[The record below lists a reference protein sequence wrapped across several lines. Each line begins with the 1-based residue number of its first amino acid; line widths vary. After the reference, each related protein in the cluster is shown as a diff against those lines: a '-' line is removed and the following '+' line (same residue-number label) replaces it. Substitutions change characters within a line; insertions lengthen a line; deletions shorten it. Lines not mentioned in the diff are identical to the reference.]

1 MRLNPS
7 ELSAIR
13 TTLGAVDS
21 LGQVYLYGS
30 RADDSRRGGDIDL
43 FLDATRAIDLKTAL
57 TLQYRLT
64 AACDTRVD
72 LLIKTPAQADLH
84 IHQIARK
91 GIRL

>member
-1 MRLNPS
+1 MRLNPN

-21 LGQVYLYGS
+21 LGNVYLFGS
-30 RADDSRRGGDIDL
+30 RADDNRRGGDIDL

-64 AACDTRVD
+64 AACDTKVD
-72 LLIKTPAQADLH
+72 LLVKNPDQADMP
-84 IHQIARK
+84 IHQIARR

>member
-1 MRLNPS
+1 MRLNPN

-21 LGQVYLYGS
+21 LGNVYLFGS
-30 RADDSRRGGDIDL
+30 RADDNRRGGDIDL

-64 AACDTRVD
+64 AACDTKVD
-72 LLIKTPAQADLH
+72 LLVKTPGQADMP
-84 IHQIARK
+84 IHEIARR

>member
-1 MRLNPS
+1 MRLSPN

-13 TTLGAVDS
+13 TTLGAVDA
-21 LGQVYLYGS
+21 LGHLYLYGS

-43 FLDATRAIDLKTAL
+43 FLDATQAIDLKTAL

-72 LLIKTPAQADLH
+72 LLIKTPAQAEQP
-84 IHQIARK
+84 IHQIARR

>member
-43 FLDATRAIDLKTAL
+43 FLDAKQAIDLKTAL

-72 LLIKTPAQADLH
+72 LLIKTPDQADLP

>member
-7 ELSAIR
+7 ELTAIR

-21 LGQVYLYGS
+21 LGHVYLYGS
-30 RADDSRRGGDIDL
+30 RADDNRRGGDIDL
-43 FLDATRAIDLKTAL
+43 FLDATQAIDLKTAL

-72 LLIKTPAQADLH
+72 LLVKTPDQTDQP
-84 IHQIARK
+84 IHQIARR